1 MNQTALPVLVPH
13 TQIDV
18 ETLQRM
24 LEDFATRD
32 GTDYGETELTLPARV
47 QLIHLQL
54 KRGEAKL
61 VYFPQDESVQLVSA
75 QQAKAL
81 GLEDPLY

>member
-1 MNQTALPVLVPH
+1 MPVLIPH
-13 TQIDV
+13 TLLEA

-32 GTDYGETELTLPARV
+32 GTDYGETELSLAARV
-47 QLIHLQL
+47 QLITLQL

-61 VYFPQDESVQLVSA
+61 VFFPQDETVQLLSA
-75 QQAKAL
+75 SDAKAM
-81 GLEDPLY
+81 GL

>member
-1 MNQTALPVLVPH
+1 MSQTAMPVLIPH
-13 TQIDV
+13 TLLEA

-32 GTDYGETELTLPARV
+32 GTDYGETELSLAARV
-47 QLIHLQL
+47 QLITLQL

-61 VYFPQDESVQLVSA
+61 VFFPQDETVLLLSA
-75 QQAKAL
+75 SDAKAM
-81 GLEDPLY
+81 GL